1 MESNYFIERMIGEW
15 IIQSTNYP
23 LLKINKTSCNFVNK
37 VQWHYIKDNKKY
49 LHIFFKHNQTNLLQK
64 QSHLYSIHLVSNN
77 KNNNN
82 YYIAL
87 VTDRLNQLFLLKLDM
102 SFNIINTF
110 FIEKMNENFLY
121 LSAYINKFKVI
132 QKIYFL
138 NNNVKLIKVII
149 KKGSSCI
156 STFFTSEIRVS

>member
-23 LLKINKTSCNFVNK
+23 LLEINHTSCNFVNK
-37 VQWHYIKDNKKY
+37 VKWHYLKDNKKY
-49 LHIFFKHNQTNLLQK
+49 LKIFFKHNQTNLLQK
-64 QSHLYSIHLVSNN
+64 KSQLYSIQLVSSH

-82 YYIAL
+82 YYLAL
-87 VTDRLNQLFLLKLDM
+87 VTDRLNQSFLLKFDGA
-102 SFNIINTF
+102 FNIINTF
-110 FIEKMNENFLY
+110 FIEKIDKNFLY
-121 LSAYINKFKVI
+121 LSAYINKFKVL

-149 KKGSSCI
+149 KKGSFCI
-156 STFFTSEIRVS
+156 GTFFTSEIRVC

>member
-1 MESNYFIERMIGEW
+1 MESHYFIERMIGEW

-23 LLKINKTSCNFVNK
+23 LLEMDQVPCNFVNK
-37 VQWHYIKDNKKY
+37 VKWHYIQDNKKY
-49 LHIFFKHNQTNLLQK
+49 LHTFFKQNQTNLLQK
-64 QSHLYSIHLVSNN
+64 KSRLYSIQLVNNN

-87 VTDRLNQLFLLKLDM
+87 VADRLNQLFLLKLDM

-110 FIEKMNENFLY
+110 FIEKIDENFLY
-121 LSAYINKFKVI
+121 LSAYINKFKVL

-156 STFFTSEIRVS
+156 GTFFTSEIRVS

>member
-1 MESNYFIERMIGEW
+1 MVSNYFIERMMGEW

-23 LLKINKTSCNFVNK
+23 LLNMDQNSCNFVNRMK
-37 VQWHYIKDNKKY
+37 WHYIQDNKKY
-49 LHIFFKHNQTNLLQK
+49 LPMLSKHHQKNLLQK
-64 QSHLYSIHLVSNN
+64 ESQLYSIQMVNDN

-87 VTDRLNQLFLLKLDM
+87 INDRFNQSFLLKFDI
-102 SFNIINTF
+102 SFNIINKF
-110 FIEKMNENFLY
+110 FIEKTDENFLY
-121 LSAYINKFKVI
+121 LSAYINKFKVL

-149 KKGSSCI
+149 KKGS
-156 STFFTSEIRVS
+156 

>member
-1 MESNYFIERMIGEW
+1 MEFNYFMERMTGEW

-23 LLKINKTSCNFVNK
+23 LLKMNQTSYNFVNK
-37 VQWHYIKDNKKY
+37 VQWHYLQDNKKY

-64 QSHLYSIHLVSNN
+64 KSQLYSIQLVGDN
-77 KNNNN
+77 KNNSN

-87 VTDRLNQLFLLKLDM
+87 VTDRLHQSFLLKLDM

-110 FIEKMNENFLY
+110 FIEKIDKNFLY
-121 LSAYINKFKVI
+121 LSAYINKFKVL

-149 KKGSSCI
+149 KKGSFCI

>member
-1 MESNYFIERMIGEW
+1 MKSNYFIERMIGEW

-23 LLKINKTSCNFVNK
+23 LLGMNQAPCNFVNK
-37 VQWHYIKDNKKY
+37 VKWHYKRDNKKY
-49 LHIFFKHNQTNLLQK
+49 LHMFFKHNQINVLHQES
-64 QSHLYSIHLVSNN
+64 QLYYIRLVINN
-77 KNNNN
+77 KQNNN
-82 YYIAL
+82 YYVAL
-87 VTDRLNQLFLLKLDM
+87 ITNIFNQSFLLKLDT

-110 FIEKMNENFLY
+110 FIEKIDENILY
-121 LSAYINKFKVI
+121 LSAYVNKFKVL

-156 STFFTSEIRVS
+156 GTFFTSEIRVS